1 MILWGWSLLKRKP
14 AGQKAAGS
22 NSTPK
27 RKRSRRIPKA
37 KIDRIFDGC
46 MEQGPY
52 VQINGTNVR
61 QFAESRFAFWCD
73 RYADASLQDPPDPIR
88 KKLEEQDMALG
99 IAHEQRVLEQEQPEL
114 VEIQLDDDNLRVHNI
129 RDHNLDL
136 TGMGYKESFRS
147 GLIYMTCGAS
157 SMRQP
162 TLFYLPLGF
171 VGKPDLL
178 ERRKGKSA
186 FGSHYYAVTE
196 IKSARTITSG
206 HKMQAAFY
214 TLMLGHIQGRFAK
227 EYDIIDGIGRRDT
240 FQFNLNDVTTMIEY
254 LRALSRDMM
263 PTPIYGN
270 GRTPWV
276 EYENRMAMQSNNI
289 SLIRRIGDKRSR
301 ILMNAGI
308 NTVDDIIKAG
318 QENITKI
325 IGNKLGVKAFENA
338 TAISQK
344 RAVRRNSRRYDFKAH
359 DMDMF
364 LDLEWNP
371 WAPVGAYPEEIYLV
385 GLLIREKEKPDQ
397 YISFLPHGG
406 YGSTANLLG
415 ILSETDCPIYHW
427 TSVDKTQT
435 LSLLK
440 ECFGDISASLK
451 QRFVD
456 LYPIADRL
464 YALPIP
470 NMKVKHVSGWLGHN
484 PTNGDVNAMNAYD
497 LYCNWWDHNDEE
509 SLNLVLNYNKDD
521 CLAVKVIKDWLV
533 ENQDKPDN

>member
-1 MILWGWSLLKRKP
+1 
-14 AGQKAAGS
+14 
-22 NSTPK
+22 
-27 RKRSRRIPKA
+27 
-37 KIDRIFDGC
+37 

-52 VQINGTNVR
+52 AQVNGTNVR
-61 QFAESRFAFWCD
+61 QFTESRFAFWCD

-88 KKLEEQDMALG
+88 KKLEEQDMASG
-99 IAHEQRVLEQEQPEL
+99 IAHEQKVLEQEQPEL
-114 VEIQLDDDNLRVHNI
+114 VEIQPDDDNLRIQNI
-129 RDHNLDL
+129 RDCNLDL
-136 TGMGYKESFRS
+136 TSMDHKKSFRS
-147 GLIYMTCGAS
+147 GLIGMVCGAS
-157 SMRQP
+157 SVSQS

-178 ERRKGKSA
+178 ERRNGKSA

-196 IKSARTITSG
+196 IKSARTITPG
-206 HKMQAAFY
+206 HVIQATFY
-214 TLMLGHIQGRFAK
+214 TLLLGHIQGRFAK
-227 EYDIIDGIGRRDT
+227 EFSIIDGINKRHTFRFNSDSVTSMIKDLRSLSPDT
-240 FQFNLNDVTTMIEY
+240 KPI
-254 LRALSRDMM
+254 
-263 PTPIYGN
+263 PIYGN

-276 EYENRMAMQSNNI
+276 EYENQMAMQSNNV

-344 RAVRRNSRRYDFKAH
+344 RAVRRNSRRYDFQAH

-371 WAPVGAYPEEIYLV
+371 LAPVGAYAEEIYLV
-385 GLLIREKEKPDQ
+385 GLLIREREKPDQ
-397 YISFLPHGG
+397 YMSFLPHGG
-406 YGSTANLLG
+406 YGSVANLLG

-427 TSVDKTQT
+427 HSVDKTQT
-435 LSLLK
+435 LSLLQK
-440 ECFGDISASLK
+440 CFGDTSTSLK

-484 PTNGDVNAMNAYD
+484 PANVDVNAMNAYD
-497 LYCNWWDHNDEE
+497 LYCNWWEHNDEE
-509 SLNLVLNYNKDD
+509 SLNLVINYNKDD

-533 ENQDKPDN
+533 ENQDKSDN